1 MNRRRKALCAQ
12 IVLFFVSSVMGA
24 GCGGAA
30 VRSKQAVHKASHL
43 SAIGKTIE
51 LKRTTLAGE
60 PINLKTYRG
69 KVVVVTYFTT
79 WCKPCRRL
87 VPRLDRLAYGK
98 KTISGMVFLPIS
110 VDQKARTALKAFVD
124 SQRIR
129 GPVLLPKRAEMRR
142 RTPFGR
148 LAGVPTTF
156 IIDRGGRTIE
166 TFVGD
171 IPIAYLRRRVQSLM
185 GIKHE

>member
-1 MNRRRKALCAQ
+1 
-12 IVLFFVSSVMGA
+12 
-24 GCGGAA
+24 
-30 VRSKQAVHKASHL
+30 
-43 SAIGKTIE
+43 
-51 LKRTTLAGE
+51 
-60 PINLKTYRG
+60 
-69 KVVVVTYFTT
+69 
-79 WCKPCRRL
+79 
-87 VPRLDRLAYGK
+87 
-98 KTISGMVFLPIS
+98 MVFLPIS